1 MGERTDSRSSE
12 AWRGRSDLPE
22 GLFRVLDWLN
32 GRLEDPI
39 ELETLA
45 AVAGVRPRTLE
56 AQFKLHLGTTPLGW
70 VRRLRLARARQQLLT
85 ADATTNVTDVAM
97 ATGFAQLGR
106 FAAYYRQQFGEL
118 PSRTLRTARMEGKA
132 TSDPDDEA
140 LRLSWRAMTSAY
152 SVGPAACGAA
162 MADVER
168 AQELAPQLA
177 LPRAIAAWCLSQRA
191 AHNFSRTPRLD
202 HAEAAKLAE
211 ETRRLAPHDA
221 LSLSLC
227 AGALTLTRHLAEA
240 DHLIEQSLAIDPW
253 SPWGWVR
260 RGWLSAYAGDGDGAL
275 RELNI
280 TLRLMPFEPV
290 RHLIFI
296 GIGCVHFNAGR
307 YERAAGW
314 IRDGTAAV
322 PDSFWA
328 DRVGVAATALAGAR
342 AEARRAAR
350 RLLRKDKDLTV
361 EVAWRA
367 WPFPPSF
374 MRRLG
379 DGLLL
384 AGVPKS

>member
-1 MGERTDSRSSE
+1 MGERTDSPSRETWRS
-12 AWRGRSDLPE
+12 RSDLPD
-22 GLFRVLDWLN
+22 GLFRALDWLN

-45 AVAGVRPRTLE
+45 AIAGVRLRTLE
-56 AQFKLHLGTTPLGW
+56 SQFKLHLGTTPLGW
-70 VRRLRLARARQQLLT
+70 VRRLRLARARQLLLS
-85 ADATTNVTDVAM
+85 AGTTTSVTDVAM

-118 PSRTLRTARMEGKA
+118 PSRTLRTARMDGKA
-132 TSDPDDEA
+132 ASDPDDEA

-152 SVGPAACGAA
+152 SVGPAACDAA

-168 AQELAPQLA
+168 AEDLAPQLT

-191 AHNFSRTPRLD
+191 AHNFSRTPQLD
-202 HAEAAKLAE
+202 HAEAIRLAE

-227 AGALTLTRHLAEA
+227 AGALTLTRRLGDA
-240 DHLIEQSLAIDPW
+240 DRLIERSLAIDPW

-260 RGWLSAYAGDGDGAL
+260 RGWLSAYAGDDDGAL

-314 IRDGTAAV
+314 IRDGTAAM

-328 DRVGVAATALAGAR
+328 DRVGVAATALAGTR

-361 EVAWRA
+361 EIARQA

-384 AGVPKS
+384 AGVPKR

>member
-12 AWRGRSDLPE
+12 AWRSRSDLPE

-361 EVAWRA
+361 EVARRA